1 MTKHRLVSISVFFA
15 VLAAVLLLSEWIVRV
30 LYAEQTVL
38 FPRYH
43 TDVQYGHYT
52 IRRIRPNSQF
62 RHTSRDGS
70 WEFVTNSEG
79 FRNFQDFDYEKPPGK
94 LRVLSLGDSHTQ
106 GYEVRQEHTFSAA
119 LERYLNLNGI
129 DAEVINAGVSGFG
142 TAEALVL
149 LENEGVKY
157 EPDVVVL
164 GFFGN
169 DLEDN
174 LKAGLFAL
182 DKDGTLVSSKNVH
195 IPGVRIQN
203 FIYALPGIKWLGE
216 NSYFYSL
223 LFNTTWELFKARLA
237 DSANQQVTEFAV
249 PQKEAHSDYEVAL
262 AAALLARI
270 NEICIRN
277 QIKFVLVDIP
287 LQVVDG
293 SVQSSLPGSLRA
305 LAVNQSDVFVDSEVL
320 FGEYAG
326 VAELHLPHGH
336 HHISEF
342 SHALIAVEVGRRILD
357 FVRAE
362 PKLLRERIDE

>member
-1 MTKHRLVSISVFFA
+1 MTKHRIVSISIFFA
-15 VLAAVLLLSEWIVRV
+15 VLTAMLLLGEWIIR
-30 LYAEQTVL
+30 AIHADQIVL

-43 TDVQYGHYT
+43 TDVQYGDYT
-52 IRRIRPNSQF
+52 IRRIRPNSRF

-70 WEFVTNSEG
+70 WEFVTNSQG
-79 FRNFQDFDYEKPPGK
+79 FRNFEDFAYEKPLGK

-106 GYEVRQEHTFSAA
+106 GYEVRQEHTYSAV
-119 LERYLNLNGI
+119 LERYLRRNGI
-129 DAEVINAGVSGFG
+129 DAEVINGGVSGFS

-157 EPDVVVL
+157 EPDIVVL

-174 LKAGLFAL
+174 LKAGLFTL
-182 DKDGTLVSSKNVH
+182 DENGTLIPSKNVH

-223 LFNTTWELFKARLA
+223 LFNTTWDFFKARLA
-237 DSANQQVTEFAV
+237 GSARDQAAEFAI
-249 PQKEAHSDYEVAL
+249 PQKESHSNYEIAL
-262 AAALLARI
+262 AGALLAKVY
-270 NEICIRN
+270 EVCSQN
-277 QIKFVLVDIP
+277 QIKCILVDIP

-293 SVQSSLPGSLRA
+293 SVKSSLPGSLRA
-305 LAVNQSDVFVDSEVL
+305 MTVSQGDTLVDSEVV
-320 FGEYAG
+320 FDEYAG

-342 SHALIAVEVGRRILD
+342 SHALIAVEIGRKILD
-357 FVRAE
+357 FVRTE
-362 PKLLRERIDE
+362 PRVSRHRIEE